1 MTPNDVFERVIHLSD
16 NGDES
21 NGNYDIQDNREYKF
35 RIIPIINMLQN
46 ELYPYSDTYKT
57 GAAGKRPVLAPL
69 TSFDDEIGLD
79 DFCAGTVLPY
89 GVGARLFTD
98 ENTSLASF
106 YEQEYE
112 RLLQYL
118 KSGGG
123 MPAESEDIV
132 DVYGGGYYDE
142 FGNWHYYNGNGIGF
156 EWVARWD

>member
-1 MTPNDVFERVIHLSD
+1 MTANDVFERVIHLSD

-35 RIIPIINMLQN
+35 RILPIINMLQN
-46 ELYPYSDTYKT
+46 ELYPYSDTYVY
-57 GAAGKRPVLAPL
+57 AASGKRPVLAPL

-79 DFCAGTVLPY
+79 DFCAGIVLPY

-98 ENTSLASF
+98 ENTNLASF

-112 RLLQYL
+112 RLLNYL
-118 KSGGG
+118 KTGGG
-123 MPAESEDIV
+123 MPAVSEDIV

-142 FGNWHYYNGNGIGF
+142 LGNWHYYNGNGIGF